1 MGDLDKS
8 LFELSRA
15 ISKSSLQPFYKR
27 DLPCSSREVK
37 QKFWKNDVFFWGG
50 GKGPSDFKIIGDDT
64 EIVVNGQTFFDRE
77 NMRRLV
83 VFPEK

>member
-37 QKFWKNDVFFWGG
+37 QKFWKNDVFFGGG
-50 GKGPSDFKIIGDDT
+50 GKRGLQTSKSLVMTQRSSSMVRRFSIGRT
-64 EIVVNGQTFFDRE
+64 
-77 NMRRLV
+77 
-83 VFPEK
+83 